1 MEQALLDLR
10 KAEIPIRFKILGLK
24 NLSDNSKSN
33 VISRLDHFYTL
44 ESTDNEY
51 HKLSTWVETLEKIP
65 FDKIIDMP
73 VKPNSSMYEVG
84 NFLKSTRHILDSA
97 VFGHKEAKD
106 KIITTIAKQI
116 IINLGSC
123 IQVRMVKLS

>member
-1 MEQALLDLR
+1 MKNGEKLKGLPEDVEYTEEEHEYMMKLEKSKQHEIVYMEQALLDLR

-33 VISRLDHFYTL
+33 VISRLDHFYTP

-73 VKPNSSMYEVG
+73 VKPNSSMYVG
-84 NFLKSTRHILDSA
+84 NFLKSTRHI
-97 VFGHKEAKD
+97 
-106 KIITTIAKQI
+106 
-116 IINLGSC
+116 
-123 IQVRMVKLS
+123 